1 MTTSLLNVDLTNPD
15 NFVNGVPYDVFKR
28 LRAEAPVYWHPHPE
42 GGGFWVLTKYDDTVT
57 VSMNPAIFSSAR
69 GVGIPDQQPGDDP
82 QAMML
87 TTDPPR
93 HTKLRRLVSAGFT
106 PKMIR
111 RLEKP
116 LRKVTDQILDSV
128 APRGECDFVT
138 EVAAELPLQVIC
150 ELIGVPQEDRHLI
163 FRWSNEMIGSAD
175 PEYAVTDEVG
185 MRARMEMFAY
195 SDMLAK
201 QREGSHGEDLV
212 SVLMEAEVDGEK
224 LSRAEFNAF
233 FLLLAVAG
241 NETTRNLISSGLLAL
256 VQHPDQMARL
266 RQDPSILPTAIEEML
281 RYVTP
286 VMHFR
291 RTALQDTEVRG
302 QEIRQGEKVVIW
314 YVSANRDEDVFPD
327 PDTFDVGR
335 TPNDHVAFGS
345 GGPHF
350 CLGANLARLEIRI
363 MFEHLLDRFSD
374 IQLAGPV
381 QRLRSNFINGIK
393 HMPVKF
399 QTNRK
404 W

>member
-1 MTTSLLNVDLTNPD
+1 MITRLLDVDLLNPD
-15 NFVNGVPYDVFKR
+15 NYVHGVPYNTFKR

-42 GGGFWVLTKYDDTVT
+42 GGGFWALTKYDDTVT

-69 GVGIPDQQPGDDP
+69 GVGIPDPQQGDDP

-87 TTDPPR
+87 TNDPPR

-111 RLEKP
+111 RLEEP
-116 LRKVTDQILDSV
+116 LRKVTDKILDSV
-128 APRGECDFVT
+128 APKGECDFVT

-163 FRWSNEMIGSAD
+163 FKWSNEMIGSSD
-175 PEYAVTDEVG
+175 SEYAVTDEVG
-185 MRARMEMFAY
+185 MRARMEMYAY

-212 SVLMEAEVDGEK
+212 SVLTEAEVDGEK
-224 LSRAEFNAF
+224 LSRTEFNAF

-241 NETTRNLISSGLLAL
+241 NETTRNLISGGLLTL
-256 VQHPDQMARL
+256 IQHPDQMARL
-266 RQDPSILPTAIEEML
+266 RKDPSILPTAIEEML

-291 RTALQDTEVRG
+291 RTALQDTEIRG

-374 IQLAGPV
+374 IRLAGPV

-393 HMPVKF
+393 HMPVRF
-399 QTNRK
+399 QTNGK
-404 W
+404 